1 MTDLLTSVFSG
12 IVFSLTL
19 KEYRLMCHFG
29 FSMLFTGNCI
39 LFIKSVGGIRSCV
52 NSPQCWIA
60 YFQGVVAV
68 FLSCF
73 QCLHTSSRWAG
84 GIVFMGHPSICVCV
98 CPGRGIL
105 QPACCHGWIQPI
117 MLGGAKPPILGQG
130 RGPKAEAPGPRGWS
144 SRGEGSQPHSH

>member
-98 CPGRGIL
+98 PRPRHSPAGLLSWVDPAHHAGRS
-105 QPACCHGWIQPI
+105 QASYFRS
-117 MLGGAKPPILGQG
+117 GARSKG
-130 RGPKAEAPGPRGWS
+130 RS
-144 SRGEGSQPHSH
+144 SRPKGVEFSGRR